1 MEYTAME
8 HKFYHMLYLA
18 FAQIKGLEL
27 KNLQLNMTAQDLEQL
42 YNISKFHGTTALVYD
57 ALVQIPL
64 KQILIS
70 ADDEECRNVFHRFK
84 QTEEKSIRKNLL
96 MDGERAKLFAY
107 MKEHHIWYM
116 PLKGVILKDLYPKI
130 GERQMVDNDIL
141 FDQNYQKQIRSYF
154 VSQGY
159 KVVSYNRGN
168 HDVYVKNPIYNFEM
182 HTSLYGVQSKK
193 GWIQYYEHIIDKLES
208 KDGVEYHFKTEDF
221 YIYFMSHAYKH
232 YDISGIGLKFLLDL
246 YVFLEHY
253 EKQMDWNYVA
263 AEIQKLNMTAF
274 ERNSRQ
280 LLLSLNNSIDEI
292 YHREEHSLKTISSYI
307 ESHLEK
313 QYLEMLA
320 YICNSGSHGTV
331 KNRVEN
337 KVKLYEHV
345 KHPKLHYYVKKSF
358 PDYTFMK
365 IKYPRIAKYKIL
377 LPIAWIYRGIDALIH
392 HPKKIFQDIKWTWKI

>member
-1 MEYTAME
+1 
-8 HKFYHMLYLA
+8 
-18 FAQIKGLEL
+18 
-27 KNLQLNMTAQDLEQL
+27 
-42 YNISKFHGTTALVYD
+42 
-57 ALVQIPL
+57 
-64 KQILIS
+64 
-70 ADDEECRNVFHRFK
+70 
-84 QTEEKSIRKNLL
+84 
-96 MDGERAKLFAY
+96 
-107 MKEHHIWYM
+107 
-116 PLKGVILKDLYPKI
+116 
-130 GERQMVDNDIL
+130 
-141 FDQNYQKQIRSYF
+141 
-154 VSQGY
+154 
-159 KVVSYNRGN
+159 
-168 HDVYVKNPIYNFEM
+168 M